1 MEQKYFG
8 YSMKNIPI
16 AGKSAFLK
24 RIIEKVES
32 VIRRMRWKAL
42 ISEKPQHGDLSE
54 KYGFPSTKAPP
65 PRRGPCSLRR

>member
-42 ISEKPQHGDLSE
+42 ISEKPQDEDLSE